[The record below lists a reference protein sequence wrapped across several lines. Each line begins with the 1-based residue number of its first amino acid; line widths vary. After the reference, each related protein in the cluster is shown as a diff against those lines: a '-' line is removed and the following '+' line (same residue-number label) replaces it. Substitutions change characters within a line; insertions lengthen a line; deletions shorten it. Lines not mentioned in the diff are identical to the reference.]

1 MNKSKLAAVVS
12 LGLLASGIAVAGETK
27 TTAYGTVRLSI
38 EKNEEAMD
46 SQDEL
51 SRFGIKGSTKLDN
64 GMTAVGQFEYGVDFN
79 QGAAPKLRLGFV
91 GLKGEFGEIYHGSQT
106 TVWHKF
112 VRGAYFSDGK
122 DSLRMYTIRDDGL
135 TQYYYKKGGFK
146 LGLGVQTEDK
156 DGNNIDTIQAG
167 AEYKTGGFKGQVALV
182 KDKNTD
188 PADKA
193 DDNEGQVLGVR
204 LWYTAGPVTV
214 SAFTHRASDD
224 FDYKT
229 GSLCVG
235 EKTTTDGIYGA
246 YKTGAHKIHARY
258 AVNDCDVKGEKT
270 STKIEYVNHLDKK
283 FRVWA
288 AVEKQS
294 GDDTRM
300 PEDVTISNLGVRYDF

>member
-1 MNKSKLAAVVS
+1 MNKCKLAAAVS
-12 LGLLASGIAVAGETK
+12 LSLLISGTAIAGETK
-27 TTAYGTVRLSI
+27 TSAYGSVRLSL
-38 EKNEEAMD
+38 EKNEEALD

-64 GMTAVGQFEYGVDFN
+64 GMTAVGRFEYGVDFHQN
-79 QGAAPKLRLGFV
+79 TAPKLRLGFV

-106 TVWHKF
+106 TLWHKF

-122 DSLRMYTIRDDGL
+122 DSLRMYAIRDDGL
-135 TQYYYKKGGFK
+135 TQYYYKKGNFK

-167 AEYKTGGFKGQVALV
+167 AEYKANGFKGQVALV

-188 PADKA
+188 PANQADK
-193 DDNEGQVLGVR
+193 NEGQVLGVR
-204 LWYTAGPVTV
+204 LWYTTGPVTV

-224 FDYKT
+224 FDYKA
-229 GSLCVG
+229 SNLCAG

-246 YKTGAHKIHARY
+246 YKTGAHKVHARY

-270 STKIEYVNHLDKK
+270 STKLEYVNHIDKK

-288 AVEKQS
+288 AIEKQS
-294 GDDTRM
+294 GDEARIAD
-300 PEDVTISNLGVRYDF
+300 DITISNLGVRYDF

>member
-1 MNKSKLAAVVS
+1 MNKCKLAAAVS
-12 LGLLASGIAVAGETK
+12 LSLLMSGVAIAGETT

-38 EKNEEAMD
+38 ENNEGDID

-51 SRFGIKGSTKLDN
+51 SRFGLKGSTKLDN
-64 GMTAVGQFEYGVDFN
+64 GMTAVGQFEYGVDFT

-106 TVWHKF
+106 TLWHKF

-135 TQYYYKKGGFK
+135 TQYYYKRGGFK
-146 LGLGVQTEDK
+146 LGLGVQTENK
-156 DGNNIDTIQAG
+156 DGNNVDTLQVG
-167 AEYKTGGFKGQVALV
+167 GEYKSGGFKGQFALV
-182 KDKNTD
+182 KDKHTD
-188 PADKA
+188 QADKT
-193 DDNEGQVLGVR
+193 DKNEGQVLGVR

-224 FDYKT
+224 FDHKT

-258 AVNDCDVKGEKT
+258 AVNECDVKGEKT
-270 STKIEYVNHLDKK
+270 SSKVEYVNHLDKK
-283 FRVWA
+283 FRVWI
-288 AVEKQS
+288 AVEQQS
-294 GDDTRM
+294 GDEARIAD
-300 PEDVTISNLGVRYDF
+300 DVLISNLGVRYDF

>member
-1 MNKSKLAAVVS
+1 MNKCKLAAAVS
-12 LGLLASGIAVAGETK
+12 LSLLMSGVAIAGETT

-38 EKNEEAMD
+38 ENNEGDID

-51 SRFGIKGSTKLDN
+51 SRFGLKGSTKLEN
-64 GMTAVGQFEYGVDFN
+64 GMTAVGQFEYGVDFT

-106 TVWHKF
+106 TLWHKF

-135 TQYYYKKGGFK
+135 TQYYYKQGGFK
-146 LGLGVQTEDK
+146 LGLGIQTEDK
-156 DGNNIDTIQAG
+156 DGNNIDTVQVG
-167 AEYKTGGFKGQVALV
+167 GEYKSGGFKGQFALV

-188 PADKA
+188 PSDKA
-193 DDNEGQVLGVR
+193 DKNEGQVLGVR

-258 AVNDCDVKGEKT
+258 AVNECDVKGEKN
-270 STKIEYVNHLDKK
+270 V
-283 FRVWA
+283 F
-288 AVEKQS
+288 QS
-294 GDDTRM
+294 
-300 PEDVTISNLGVRYDF
+300 

>member
-1 MNKSKLAAVVS
+1 MNKCKLAAAVS
-12 LGLLASGIAVAGETK
+12 LSLLMSGVAIAGDTQ
-27 TTAYGTVRLSI
+27 TTAYGSVRLSV
-38 EKNEEAMD
+38 ENNEGKVD

-51 SRFGIKGSTKLDN
+51 SRFGIKGSTKLGN
-64 GMTAVGQFEYGVDFN
+64 GLTAVGQFEYGVDFHQN
-79 QGAAPKLRLGFV
+79 AAPKLRLGFV

-106 TVWHKF
+106 TLWHKF

-156 DGNNIDTIQAG
+156 DGNNIDTVQVG
-167 AEYKTGGFKGQVALV
+167 GEYKSGGFKGQFALV

-188 PADKA
+188 PSDKA
-193 DDNEGQVLGVR
+193 DKNEGQVLGVR

-258 AVNDCDVKGEKT
+258 AVNECDVKGEKT
-270 STKIEYVNHLDKK
+270 SSKVEYINHLDKK
-283 FRVWA
+283 FRVWV
-288 AVEKQS
+288 AVEQQS
-294 GDDTRM
+294 GDKARIAD
-300 PEDVTISNLGVRYDF
+300 DVLISNLGVRYDF